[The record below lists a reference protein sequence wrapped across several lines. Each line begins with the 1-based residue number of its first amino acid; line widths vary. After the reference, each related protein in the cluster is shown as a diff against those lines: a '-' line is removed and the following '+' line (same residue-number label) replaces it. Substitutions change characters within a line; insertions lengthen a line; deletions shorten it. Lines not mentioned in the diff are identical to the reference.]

1 MIRWCEHRV
10 GGGVAPPP
18 PVPPRLKASLNGCL
32 PLHHPGRAG
41 ASTSKAEIY
50 PRIWEAVFADETEL
64 TPYMYK
70 KPGKGDSAPGKPLFN
85 DLEGDYDK
93 TDGGQVKGIG
103 RLRLA
108 FDKYV
113 DELAKREEFKGLGSN
128 TPSRVEALKDDV
140 VAKMLWQL
148 DRNLNKFYV
157 GNDADYFIHK
167 DLKGFR
173 TRENNRF
180 IKQVVF
186 LDLDAL
192 LYAGEDN
199 TTILIARAFNI
210 VADKLI
216 EFLAAIEEFQKG
228 LFELKKK
235 VVDTHYLISVG
246 KIPAHFYAR
255 VFANEAQLAEWKD
268 IFKVEVG
275 QAEDLSEHPTLV
287 VDTSLY
293 AESDPD
299 FQDDLLSLP
308 EFDDLDEQTD
318 GLLINSENWQA
329 LNLLQEKFRERIK
342 CIYIDPPYN
351 TGGDGFL
358 YKDSFRHSSWC
369 SMYYDR
375 VSVSKEFLSQDGF
388 VISSIDDVEFYR
400 NTASLEEIFGDANF
414 VASLVWDRN
423 RKGDAKLFSVGH
435 EYMLVYAK
443 NKKFLDVTGCRLR
456 EKKAGIDKVKRLWSR
471 WVQKSNGCEGEM
483 REIWCGYVKSQKD
496 PEVKSTLAKY
506 PKVSI
511 ERGPYRDDGNI
522 NWPGKGGPY
531 YEVLHPKTKKPVKLP
546 KSGWRYAAPETF
558 WEKYAAGYIKFG
570 DDETTVPGVIYYM
583 LESDSQVMGSV
594 FWSYA
599 QTTMNEFEKLFPGK
613 VFDNPKDR
621 QDLSRLINY
630 VTRGSGVIL
639 DFFGGS
645 GTTADAVLEL
655 KRGGSNDFS
664 FVLVEMGNHY
674 KTIVIPRVKK
684 VLYSSN
690 WNSGEPIDADGS
702 VGIIRCCRFEQY
714 EDLLDNLVVSW
725 DQQALPQNVPLKYL
739 FRPEQNAL
747 TASLD
752 VSRPFSQ
759 SIRVGKKRELKTID
773 LMETWL
779 YLQGYWVKSRRM
791 YREFDR
797 PYLAVETT
805 QGALV
810 VFRDIVDG
818 EDDSQALNAIL
829 AKYADVDGVSRI
841 QRLELNH
848 DGDLRRLDIETVL
861 IRAEDFM
868 RGAEWN

>member
-1 MIRWCEHRV
+1 M
-10 GGGVAPPP
+10 
-18 PVPPRLKASLNGCL
+18 
-32 PLHHPGRAG
+32 
-41 ASTSKAEIY
+41 
-50 PRIWEAVFADETEL
+50 
-64 TPYMYK
+64 
-70 KPGKGDSAPGKPLFN
+70 
-85 DLEGDYDK
+85 
-93 TDGGQVKGIG
+93 
-103 RLRLA
+103 
-108 FDKYV
+108 
-113 DELAKREEFKGLGSN
+113 
-128 TPSRVEALKDDV
+128 
-140 VAKMLWQL
+140 
-148 DRNLNKFYV
+148 
-157 GNDADYFIHK
+157 
-167 DLKGFR
+167 
-173 TRENNRF
+173 
-180 IKQVVF
+180 
-186 LDLDAL
+186 
-192 LYAGEDN
+192 
-199 TTILIARAFNI
+199 
-210 VADKLI
+210 
-216 EFLAAIEEFQKG
+216 
-228 LFELKKK
+228 
-235 VVDTHYLISVG
+235 
-246 KIPAHFYAR
+246 
-255 VFANEAQLAEWKD
+255 
-268 IFKVEVG
+268 
-275 QAEDLSEHPTLV
+275 
-287 VDTSLY
+287 
-293 AESDPD
+293 
-299 FQDDLLSLP
+299 
-308 EFDDLDEQTD
+308 
-318 GLLINSENWQA
+318 
-329 LNLLQEKFRERIK
+329 
-342 CIYIDPPYN
+342 
-351 TGGDGFL
+351 
-358 YKDSFRHSSWC
+358 
-369 SMYYDR
+369 
-375 VSVSKEFLSQDGF
+375 
-388 VISSIDDVEFYR
+388 
-400 NTASLEEIFGDANF
+400 
-414 VASLVWDRN
+414 
-423 RKGDAKLFSVGH
+423 
-435 EYMLVYAK
+435 
-443 NKKFLDVTGCRLR
+443 
-456 EKKAGIDKVKRLWSR
+456 
-471 WVQKSNGCEGEM
+471 
-483 REIWCGYVKSQKD
+483 
-496 PEVKSTLAKY
+496 
-506 PKVSI
+506 
-511 ERGPYRDDGNI
+511 
-522 NWPGKGGPY
+522 
-531 YEVLHPKTKKPVKLP
+531 
-546 KSGWRYAAPETF
+546 
-558 WEKYAAGYIKFG
+558 
-570 DDETTVPGVIYYM
+570 
-583 LESDSQVMGSV
+583 
-594 FWSYA
+594 
-599 QTTMNEFEKLFPGK
+599 
-613 VFDNPKDR
+613 FDNPKDR